1 MDNQAKNTLFT
12 VIVVLVVG
20 GGLGVAGVMLFN
32 DSPGNQDFA
41 PSVEPTTQITPEN
54 VTAKQDLAQKDS
66 DTLVQSQPPGECLAI
81 MGDEAQF
88 GKTWVK
94 AGDMLGDAKVLEVRE
109 AEVAFEWQGEII
121 IRPLAEAV
129 VTKSKSKEDWA
140 EKKAASAKT
149 DLSTR
154 DGYNNV
160 KDQIYL
166 ALEAGKLSQEQAMD
180 KMNATVR
187 QAVVDG
193 GLPRID
199 ARAELGEAREVIYK

>member
-1 MDNQAKNTLFT
+1 
-12 VIVVLVVG
+12 
-20 GGLGVAGVMLFN
+20 
-32 DSPGNQDFA
+32 
-41 PSVEPTTQITPEN
+41 
-54 VTAKQDLAQKDS
+54 
-66 DTLVQSQPPGECLAI
+66 

-129 VTKSKSKEDWA
+129 VTKSMSKDQA
-140 EKKAASAKT
+140 AAKKAASVAIA
-149 DLSTR
+149 LSTR
-154 DGYNNV
+154 EGYNNV
-160 KDQIYL
+160 KDKIYL
-166 ALEAGKLSQEQAMD
+166 ALEAGKLSQEQAME
-180 KMNATVR
+180 KMAATVR

>member
-1 MDNQAKNTLFT
+1 MNTQSINTLLT
-12 VIVVLVVG
+12 VAVVLVAG
-20 GGLGVAGVMLFN
+20 GGLGLAGVMFFT
-32 DSPGNQDFA
+32 DSPGNQDLA
-41 PSVEPTTQITPEN
+41 TSVEPLDPIPSVEETVLP
-54 VTAKQDLAQKDS
+54 KLAEKDS
-66 DTLVQSQPPGECLAI
+66 GDLVVSEPPGDCLAI

-94 AGDMLGDAKVLEVRE
+94 AGDMLGDAQVLEVRE
-109 AEVAFEWQGEII
+109 AEVAFDWQGETI

-129 VTKSKSKEDWA
+129 VTKSTSKKQA
-140 EKKAASAKT
+140 AAKKAAGVT
-149 DLSTR
+149 LSTR
-154 DGYNNV
+154 EGYNDV

-166 ALEAGKLSQEQAMD
+166 ALEAGKLSQEDAMA